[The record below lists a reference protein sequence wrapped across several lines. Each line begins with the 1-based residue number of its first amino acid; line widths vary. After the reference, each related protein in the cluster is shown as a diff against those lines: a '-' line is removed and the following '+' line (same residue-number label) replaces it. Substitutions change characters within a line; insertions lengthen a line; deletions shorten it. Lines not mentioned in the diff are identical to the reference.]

1 MPDTNLGTATGYLN
15 LDIQNWNNAL
25 DDARESL
32 REFENSSSSMGDTL
46 RNTQQATNG
55 VSDALRSTS
64 DSASRARSA
73 FDSVRQVTSS
83 TSNAFDDITSSA
95 SRTRSEFSR
104 TTREAQRFERQMQRL
119 EYELGGEVPQATRD
133 AYQEM
138 YRLRSEMRNARRYYG
153 SYSREAMEAR
163 NAMTEFALSLDDN
176 TFRQI
181 YMRGQ
186 LGLTERQLQTQ
197 ANSIRLNARMTSLM
211 GDQTQILT
219 QRMQGLQ
226 DHGIRPEMLL
236 PPSTPGQF
244 RLLSEAMDLGVSPLN
259 RLSSGYRRLG
269 GRVEGVIKKYSAQKV
284 AVRAAQGSMVRYGL
298 IMRNLTT
305 GTANLGLAIPIVG
318 AAAIAAYGVLFSA
331 AMKAD
336 EGLQKLWDTT
346 KNKLAKA
353 FEPLIETAG
362 QVLEVGMKV
371 VGVIADWIAKF
382 NEAHPIIAKVASVV
396 ALLAPAMTLLL
407 LPLSM
412 GVGLWSGW
420 LVALNG
426 AWTMIGGVV
435 AMIGT
440 ATSTFFAFAIPI
452 AAVTAGLI
460 HLYKTNE
467 TFRTTVNNAWQSVKE
482 KAADVFGTLEK
493 YFTETIPNAYKKGG
507 IKGVL
512 DQFADTFKSGLDKVK
527 SSLPQWLENG
537 KSMASN
543 LAQGINQGLPALQAK
558 ASEMISNLV
567 AGVLKVAPKL
577 IETAGQL
584 IQAWLKMWSNNV
596 TLFLDAGFKLLEMIM
611 QGIAQALPVLIET
624 IVNVISTVINI
635 IAENLPK
642 IIEAGVYIITALV
655 NGISQNLPA
664 IVDIITNTLSSI
676 VNIILENLPLIIEA
690 AAQIITT
697 LAVALIENLPIL
709 LEAAVKLVIEIAR
722 CILENLPLII
732 EAGIQLVIAL
742 GQAII
747 QALPQIVAAIGEL
760 FIGILEVIAEEIGK
774 LGQFLLDKAMEI
786 VPQIQSKI
794 SELWEQIKITVTEKA
809 TELWNSITQWA
820 NSVYSSASSW
830 ISNLISSIGTW
841 LSGLPGKVGYALG
854 FVLGAITSWGI
865 NTYNYF
871 ATNIP
876 MWINSIGN
884 WFSQLPSKIGKWL
897 TDTYSR
903 VTQWGSNMLSKAQET
918 GSRFI
923 SNTINWFQQ
932 LPGKVWNFLSNTYS
946 KATQWASQMIAKAQQ
961 AGSQFVSK
969 VGSALSTLPG
979 RVWSF
984 LSSCI
989 SKAISFAS
997 QFGAQG
1003 QKAANDFKNKIING
1017 VNSIPG
1023 KMASIG
1029 KQIVQGIWRGISG
1042 AGSWLRTQI
1051 SNFASGVV
1059 KGFKAGFKI
1068 NSPSK
1073 IMRDIIGVGIVE
1085 GIGVGIDQEE
1095 NSLLGKAK
1103 NLANS
1108 VVGVMNNNAT
1118 TMDLIGTAKGL
1129 TGNIGA
1135 VTQTTQNNTSNAI
1148 NININNPCINDKID
1162 IETLANDLAFY
1173 LKRKKVLTV

>member
-1 MPDTNLGTATGYLN
+1 MSDTNLGTATGYLN
-15 LDIQNWNNAL
+15 LDIHNWNNAL

-32 REFENSSSSMGDTL
+32 REFENSSNSMGDTL

-55 VSDALRSTS
+55 ASDALRNTS

-73 FDSVRQVTSS
+73 FDGVRQVSSS
-83 TSNAFDDITSSA
+83 TSNAFDDITSST
-95 SRTRSEFSR
+95 SRTRDEFSR

-119 EYELGGEVPQATRD
+119 EYQLGGEVPQATRE

-138 YRLRSEMRNARRYYG
+138 YRLRNEQRRASRTYG
-153 SYSREAMEAR
+153 SYSREAMQAR

-176 TFRQI
+176 TFRQV
-181 YMRGQ
+181 YMRSQ
-186 LGLTERQLQTQ
+186 LGLTEGQLQRQ

-226 DHGIRPEMLL
+226 AHGIRPEMLL
-236 PPSTPGQF
+236 PASTPGQF
-244 RLLSEAMDLGVSPLN
+244 RLLSEAMNLGVSPLN
-259 RLSSGYRRLG
+259 RLSAGYRTLG
-269 GRVEGVIKKYSAQKV
+269 GRVEGVIKRYSAQKV
-284 AVRAAQGSMVRYGL
+284 AVRLAQGDMTRYGL
-298 IMRNLTT
+298 LMRSLTT

-318 AAAIAAYGVLFSA
+318 VAAITAYGTLFSA
-331 AMKAD
+331 AMQAD

-371 VGVIADWIAKF
+371 VGVIADWVTKF

-412 GVGLWSGW
+412 GAGLWNGW
-420 LVALNG
+420 MVALNG

-690 AAQIITT
+690 
-697 LAVALIENLPIL
+697 
-709 LEAAVKLVIEIAR
+709 
-722 CILENLPLII
+722 
-732 EAGIQLVIAL
+732 GIQLVIAL

-747 QALPQIVAAIGEL
+747 QALPQIVTAIGEL
-760 FIGILEVIAEEIGK
+760 FVGILEAIGEEIGK

>member
-15 LDIQNWNNAL
+15 LDIHNWNNAL

-32 REFENSSSSMGDTL
+32 REFENSSNSMGDTL

-55 VSDALRSTS
+55 ASDALRNTS

-73 FDSVRQVTSS
+73 FDGVRQVSSS
-83 TSNAFDDITSSA
+83 TSNAFDDITSST
-95 SRTRSEFSR
+95 SRTRDEFSR

-119 EYELGGEVPQATRD
+119 EYQLGGEVPQATRE

-138 YRLRSEMRNARRYYG
+138 YRLRNEQRRASRTYG
-153 SYSREAMEAR
+153 SYSREAMQAR

-176 TFRQI
+176 TFRQV
-181 YMRGQ
+181 YMRSQ
-186 LGLTERQLQTQ
+186 LGLTEGQLQRQ

-226 DHGIRPEMLL
+226 AHGIRPEMLL
-236 PPSTPGQF
+236 PASTPGQF
-244 RLLSEAMDLGVSPLN
+244 RLLSEAMNLGVSPLN
-259 RLSSGYRRLG
+259 RLSAGYRTLG
-269 GRVEGVIKKYSAQKV
+269 GRVEGVIKGWSAQKI
-284 AVRAAQGSMVRYGL
+284 AMRAAQGSMVTYGL
-298 IMRNLTT
+298 LMRSITA
-305 GTANLGLAIPIVG
+305 GMANLMLLFPMLGVAAVAFYGKLASM
-318 AAAIAAYGVLFSA
+318 AIESD
-331 AMKAD
+331 KK
-336 EGLQKLWDTT
+336 LQNLANTV
-346 KNKLAKA
+346 KNKLGKA
-353 FEPLIETAG
+353 FEPLMDI
-362 QVLEVGMKV
+362 VRKVVEVGLK
-371 VGVIADWIAKF
+371 GIEKIADVMIKF
-382 NEAHPIIAKVASVV
+382 NEVHPIIAKVASAI

-407 LPLSM
+407 LPLGL
-412 GVGLWSGW
+412 GVGLIKGW
-420 LVALNG
+420 KIVLNELWKVFGPLVIMVGNA
-426 AWTMIGGVV
+426 
-435 AMIGT
+435 T
-440 ATSTFFAFAIPI
+440 ATFLALAIPI
-452 AAVTAGLI
+452 GIVTGALI
-460 HLYKTNE
+460 YLYKTNE

>member
-15 LDIQNWNNAL
+15 LDIHNWNNAL

-32 REFENSSSSMGDTL
+32 REFENSSNSMGDTL

-55 VSDALRSTS
+55 ASDALRNTS

-73 FDSVRQVTSS
+73 FDGVRQVSSS
-83 TSNAFDDITSSA
+83 TSNAFDDITSST
-95 SRTRSEFSR
+95 SRTRDEFSR

-119 EYELGGEVPQATRD
+119 EYQLGGEVPQATRE

-138 YRLRSEMRNARRYYG
+138 YRLRNEQRRASRTYG
-153 SYSREAMEAR
+153 SYSREAMQAR

-176 TFRQI
+176 TFRQV
-181 YMRGQ
+181 YMRSQ

-226 DHGIRPEMLL
+226 AHGIRPEMLL
-236 PPSTPGQF
+236 PASTPGQF
-244 RLLSEAMDLGVSPLN
+244 RLLSEAMNLGVSPLN
-259 RLSSGYRRLG
+259 RLSAGYRTLG
-269 GRVEGVIKKYSAQKV
+269 GRVEGVIKGWSAQKI
-284 AVRAAQGSMVRYGL
+284 AMRAAQGSMVTYGL
-298 IMRNLTT
+298 LMRSITA
-305 GTANLGLAIPIVG
+305 GMANLMLLFPMLGVAAVAFYGKLASM
-318 AAAIAAYGVLFSA
+318 AIESD
-331 AMKAD
+331 KK
-336 EGLQKLWDTT
+336 LQNLANTV
-346 KNKLAKA
+346 KNKLGKA
-353 FEPLIETAG
+353 FEPLMDI
-362 QVLEVGMKV
+362 VRKVVEVGLK
-371 VGVIADWIAKF
+371 GIEKIADVMIKF
-382 NEAHPIIAKVASVV
+382 NEVHPIIAKVASAI

-407 LPLSM
+407 LPLGL
-412 GVGLWSGW
+412 GVGLIKGW
-420 LVALNG
+420 KIVLNELWKVFGPLVIMVGNA
-426 AWTMIGGVV
+426 
-435 AMIGT
+435 T
-440 ATSTFFAFAIPI
+440 ATFLALAIPI
-452 AAVTAGLI
+452 GIVTGALI
-460 HLYKTNE
+460 YLYKTNE

-611 QGIAQALPVLIET
+611 QGIAQALPTLIET
-624 IVNVISTVINI
+624 IVNVVSTVINI

-642 IIEAGVYIITALV
+642 VIEAGVYIITALV

-697 LAVALIENLPIL
+697 LAVALVENLPTL

>member
-15 LDIQNWNNAL
+15 LDIHNWNNAL

-32 REFENSSSSMGDTL
+32 REFENSSNSMGDTL

-55 VSDALRSTS
+55 ASDALRNTS

-73 FDSVRQVTSS
+73 FDGVRQVSSS
-83 TSNAFDDITSSA
+83 TSNAFDDITSST
-95 SRTRSEFSR
+95 SRTRDEFSR

-119 EYELGGEVPQATRD
+119 EYQLGGEVPQATRE

-138 YRLRSEMRNARRYYG
+138 YRLRNEQRRASRTYG
-153 SYSREAMEAR
+153 SYSREAMQAR

-176 TFRQI
+176 TFRQV
-181 YMRGQ
+181 YMRSQ
-186 LGLTERQLQTQ
+186 LGLTEGQLQRQ

-226 DHGIRPEMLL
+226 AHGIRPEMLL
-236 PPSTPGQF
+236 PASTPGQF
-244 RLLSEAMDLGVSPLN
+244 RLLSEAMNLGVSPLN
-259 RLSSGYRRLG
+259 RLSAGYRTLG
-269 GRVEGVIKKYSAQKV
+269 GRVEGVIKGWSAQKI
-284 AVRAAQGSMVRYGL
+284 AMRAAQGSMVTYGL
-298 IMRNLTT
+298 LMRSITA
-305 GTANLGLAIPIVG
+305 GMANLMLLFPMLGVAAVAFYGKLASM
-318 AAAIAAYGVLFSA
+318 AIESD
-331 AMKAD
+331 KK
-336 EGLQKLWDTT
+336 LQNLANTV
-346 KNKLAKA
+346 KNKLGKA
-353 FEPLIETAG
+353 FEPLMDI
-362 QVLEVGMKV
+362 VRKVVEVGLK
-371 VGVIADWIAKF
+371 GIEKIADVMIKF
-382 NEAHPIIAKVASVV
+382 NEVHPIIAKVASAI

-407 LPLSM
+407 LPLGL
-412 GVGLWSGW
+412 GVGLIKGW
-420 LVALNG
+420 KIVLNELWKVFGPLVIMVGNA
-426 AWTMIGGVV
+426 
-435 AMIGT
+435 T
-440 ATSTFFAFAIPI
+440 ATFLALAIPI
-452 AAVTAGLI
+452 GIVTGALI
-460 HLYKTNE
+460 YLYKTNE

-611 QGIAQALPVLIET
+611 QGIAQALPTLIET
-624 IVNVISTVINI
+624 IVNVVSTVINI

-642 IIEAGVYIITALV
+642 VIEAGVYIITALV

-697 LAVALIENLPIL
+697 LAVALVENLPTL

-1148 NININNPCINDKID
+1148 NININNPCINDKIE
-1162 IETLANDLAFY
+1162 IGRAH
-1173 LKRKKVLTV
+1173 V

>member
-15 LDIQNWNNAL
+15 LDIHNWNNAL

-32 REFENSSSSMGDTL
+32 REFENSSNSMGDTL

-55 VSDALRSTS
+55 ASDALRNTS

-73 FDSVRQVTSS
+73 FDGVRQVSSS
-83 TSNAFDDITSSA
+83 TSNAFDDITSST
-95 SRTRSEFSR
+95 SRTRDEFSR

-119 EYELGGEVPQATRD
+119 EYQLGGEVPQATRE

-138 YRLRSEMRNARRYYG
+138 YRLRNEQRRASRTYG
-153 SYSREAMEAR
+153 SYSREAMQAR

-176 TFRQI
+176 TFRQV
-181 YMRGQ
+181 YMRSQ
-186 LGLTERQLQTQ
+186 LGLTEGQLQRQ

-226 DHGIRPEMLL
+226 AHGIRPEMLL
-236 PPSTPGQF
+236 PASTPGQF
-244 RLLSEAMDLGVSPLN
+244 RLLSEAMNLGVSPLN
-259 RLSSGYRRLG
+259 RLSAGYRTLG
-269 GRVEGVIKKYSAQKV
+269 GRVEGVIKRYSAQKV
-284 AVRAAQGSMVRYGL
+284 AVRLAQGDMTRYGL
-298 IMRNLTT
+298 LMRSLTT

-318 AAAIAAYGVLFSA
+318 VAAITAYGTLFSA
-331 AMKAD
+331 AMQAD

-371 VGVIADWIAKF
+371 VGVIADWVAKF

-412 GVGLWSGW
+412 GAGLWNGW
-420 LVALNG
+420 MVALNG

-435 AMIGT
+435 TMIGT

-482 KAADVFGTLEK
+482 KAKDVFGTLEK

-507 IKGVL
+507 IKGVI

-527 SSLPQWLENG
+527 SSLPQWLESG
-537 KSMASN
+537 KSIASN
-543 LAQGINQGLPALQAK
+543 LAQGINQNLPALQSK
-558 ASEMISNLV
+558 ASEIISNLV
-567 AGVLKVAPKL
+567 AGILKVAPKL

-596 TLFLDAGFKLLEMIM
+596 KLFLDAGFKLLEMIM
-611 QGIAQALPVLIET
+611 QGIAQALPTLIET
-624 IVNVISTVINI
+624 IVNVVSTVINI

-642 IIEAGVYIITALV
+642 VIEAGVYIITALV

-690 AAQIITT
+690 
-697 LAVALIENLPIL
+697 
-709 LEAAVKLVIEIAR
+709 
-722 CILENLPLII
+722 
-732 EAGIQLVIAL
+732 GIQLVIAL

-747 QALPQIVAAIGEL
+747 QALPQIVVAIGEL
-760 FIGILEVIAEEIGK
+760 FVGILEVIGEEIGK
-774 LGQFLLDKAMEI
+774 LGEFLLSKAMEI

>member
-15 LDIQNWNNAL
+15 LDIHNWNNAL

-32 REFENSSSSMGDTL
+32 REFENSSNSMGDTL

-55 VSDALRSTS
+55 ASDALRNTS

-73 FDSVRQVTSS
+73 FDGVRQVSSS
-83 TSNAFDDITSSA
+83 TSDAFDDITSST
-95 SRTRSEFSR
+95 SRTRDEFSR

-119 EYELGGEVPQATRD
+119 EYQLGGEVPQATRE

-138 YRLRSEMRNARRYYG
+138 YRLRNEQRRASRTYG
-153 SYSREAMEAR
+153 SYSREAMQAR

-176 TFRQI
+176 TFRQV
-181 YMRGQ
+181 YMRSQ
-186 LGLTERQLQTQ
+186 LGLTEGQLQRQ

-226 DHGIRPEMLL
+226 AHGIRPEMLL
-236 PPSTPGQF
+236 PASTPGQF
-244 RLLSEAMDLGVSPLN
+244 RLLSEAMNLGVSPLN
-259 RLSSGYRRLG
+259 RLSAGYRTLG
-269 GRVEGVIKKYSAQKV
+269 GRVEGVIKRYSAQKV
-284 AVRAAQGSMVRYGL
+284 AVRLAQGDMTRYGL
-298 IMRNLTT
+298 LMRSLTT

-318 AAAIAAYGVLFSA
+318 VAAITAYGTLFSA
-331 AMKAD
+331 AMQAD

-371 VGVIADWIAKF
+371 VGVIADWVTKF

-412 GVGLWSGW
+412 GAGLWNGW
-420 LVALNG
+420 MVALNG

-435 AMIGT
+435 TMIGT

-482 KAADVFGTLEK
+482 KAKDVFGTLEK

-507 IKGVL
+507 IKGVI

-527 SSLPQWLENG
+527 SSLPQWLESG
-537 KSMASN
+537 KSIASN
-543 LAQGINQGLPALQAK
+543 LAQGINQNLPALQSK
-558 ASEMISNLV
+558 ASEIISNLV
-567 AGVLKVAPKL
+567 TGILKVAPKL

-596 TLFLDAGFKLLEMIM
+596 KLFLDAGFKLLEMIM
-611 QGIAQALPVLIET
+611 QGIAQALPTLIET
-624 IVNVISTVINI
+624 IVNVVSTVINI

-642 IIEAGVYIITALV
+642 VIEAGVYIITALV

-690 AAQIITT
+690 
-697 LAVALIENLPIL
+697 
-709 LEAAVKLVIEIAR
+709 
-722 CILENLPLII
+722 
-732 EAGIQLVIAL
+732 GIQLVIAL

-747 QALPQIVAAIGEL
+747 QALPQIVVAIGEL
-760 FIGILEVIAEEIGK
+760 FVGILEVIGEEIGK
-774 LGQFLLDKAMEI
+774 LGEFLLGKAMEI
-786 VPQIQSKI
+786 VSQIQSKI
-794 SELWEQIKITVTEKA
+794 SELWEQIKVTAMEKA
-809 TELWNSITQWA
+809 QELWQSIELWA
-820 NSVYSSASSW
+820 SNTYNSVSIW
-830 ISNLISSIGTW
+830 ISNLITSIGTW
-841 LSGLPGKVGYALG
+841 LSGLPEKIGYILG

-876 MWINSIGN
+876 LWIEAIAN
-884 WFSQLPSKIGKWL
+884 WFSQLPSRVGQWL
-897 TDTYSR
+897 TDTYNKAA
-903 VTQWGSNMLSKAQET
+903 QWGSNMSSKAQET

-923 SNTINWFQQ
+923 SDAINWFQQ
-932 LPGKVWNFLSNTYS
+932 LPGRVWNFLSNTYS
-946 KATQWASQMIAKAQQ
+946 KTATWASQMGVKAQQ
-961 AGSQFVSK
+961 AGSQFVSRI
-969 VGSALSTLPG
+969 GSTLSALPG

-989 SKAISFAS
+989 SKATSFAS
-997 QFGAQG
+997 QFGAKG
-1003 QKAANDFKNKIING
+1003 QKAASDFKSKIVSG
-1017 VNSIPG
+1017 VKSIPG
-1023 KMASIG
+1023 QMASIG

-1042 AGSWLRTQI
+1042 AGSWLRSQI

-1073 IMRDIIGVGIVE
+1073 IMRDVIGVGIVE

-1108 VVGVMNNNAT
+1108 VVSVMNNNAT
-1118 TMDLIGTAKGL
+1118 AMDLVGTARGL
-1129 TGNIGA
+1129 SGNVSA
-1135 VTQTTQNNTSNAI
+1135 VTQTTQNNTSNFASLLHI
-1148 NININNPCINDKID
+1148 ENLTINDDKD

-1173 LKRKKVLTV
+1173 LKRKNVLTV

>member
-15 LDIQNWNNAL
+15 LDIHNWNNAL

-32 REFENSSSSMGDTL
+32 REFENSSNSMGDTL

-55 VSDALRSTS
+55 ASDALRNTS

-73 FDSVRQVTSS
+73 FDGVRQVSSS
-83 TSNAFDDITSSA
+83 TSDAFDDITSSA
-95 SRTRSEFSR
+95 SRTRDEFSR

-119 EYELGGEVPQATRD
+119 EYQLGGEVPQATRE

-138 YRLRSEMRNARRYYG
+138 YRLRNEQRRASRTYG
-153 SYSREAMEAR
+153 SYSREAMQAR

-176 TFRQI
+176 TFRQV
-181 YMRGQ
+181 YMRSQ
-186 LGLTERQLQTQ
+186 LGLTEGQLQRQ

-226 DHGIRPEMLL
+226 AHGIRPEMLL
-236 PPSTPGQF
+236 PASTPGQF
-244 RLLSEAMDLGVSPLN
+244 RLLSEAMNLGVSPLN
-259 RLSSGYRRLG
+259 RLSAGYRTLG
-269 GRVEGVIKKYSAQKV
+269 GRVEGVIKRYSAQKV
-284 AVRAAQGSMVRYGL
+284 AVRLAQGDMTRYGL
-298 IMRNLTT
+298 LMRSLTT

-318 AAAIAAYGVLFSA
+318 VAAITAYGTLFSA
-331 AMKAD
+331 AMQAD

-371 VGVIADWIAKF
+371 VGVIADWVTKF

-412 GVGLWSGW
+412 GAGLWNGW
-420 LVALNG
+420 MVALNG

-482 KAADVFGTLEK
+482 KAKDVFGALEK

-507 IKGVL
+507 IKGVI

-527 SSLPQWLENG
+527 SSLPQWLESG
-537 KSMASN
+537 KSIASN
-543 LAQGINQGLPALQAK
+543 LAQGINQNLPALQSK
-558 ASEMISNLV
+558 ASEIISNLV
-567 AGVLKVAPKL
+567 AGILKVAPKL

-596 TLFLDAGFKLLEMIM
+596 KLFLDAGFKLLEMIM
-611 QGIAQALPVLIET
+611 QGIAQALPTLIET
-624 IVNVISTVINI
+624 IINVVSTVINI

-642 IIEAGVYIITALV
+642 VIEAGVYIITALV

-690 AAQIITT
+690 
-697 LAVALIENLPIL
+697 
-709 LEAAVKLVIEIAR
+709 
-722 CILENLPLII
+722 
-732 EAGIQLVIAL
+732 GIQLVIAL

-747 QALPQIVAAIGEL
+747 QALPQIVVAIGEL
-760 FIGILEVIAEEIGK
+760 FVGILEVIGEEIGK
-774 LGQFLLDKAMEI
+774 LGEFLLGKAMEI
-786 VPQIQSKI
+786 VSQIQSKI
-794 SELWEQIKITVTEKA
+794 SELWEQIKVTAMEKA
-809 TELWNSITQWA
+809 QELWQSIELWA
-820 NSVYSSASSW
+820 SNTYNSVSIW
-830 ISNLISSIGTW
+830 ISNLITSIGTW
-841 LSGLPGKVGYALG
+841 LSGLPEKIGYILG

-876 MWINSIGN
+876 MWINTIGQ
-884 WFSQLPSKIGKWL
+884 WFSQLPSRIGQWL
-897 TDTYSR
+897 TNTYNNVVS
-903 VTQWGSNMLSKAQET
+903 WGSNMLSKAQET
-918 GSRFI
+918 GSKFI
-923 SNTINWFQQ
+923 GNTVNWFQQ
-932 LPGKVWNFLSNTYS
+932 LPGRVWNFLSNTYS
-946 KATQWASQMIAKAQQ
+946 KATTWASQMIAKAQQ
-961 AGSQFVSK
+961 AGSQFVSRI
-969 VGSALSTLPG
+969 GSTLSALPG

-989 SKAISFAS
+989 SKATSFAS
-997 QFGAQG
+997 QFGAKG
-1003 QKAANDFKNKIING
+1003 QKAASDFKSKIVSG
-1017 VNSIPG
+1017 VKSIPG
-1023 KMASIG
+1023 QMASIG

-1042 AGSWLRTQI
+1042 AGSWLRSQI

-1073 IMRDIIGVGIVE
+1073 IMRDVIGVGIVE

-1108 VVGVMNNNAT
+1108 VVSVMNNNAT
-1118 TMDLIGTAKGL
+1118 TMDLVGTARGL
-1129 TGNIGA
+1129 SGNVSA
-1135 VTQTTQNNTSNAI
+1135 VTQTTQNNTSNFASLLHI
-1148 NININNPCINDKID
+1148 ENLTINDDKD

-1173 LKRKKVLTV
+1173 LKRKNVLTV

>member
-15 LDIQNWNNAL
+15 LDIHNWNNAL

-32 REFENSSSSMGDTL
+32 REFENSSNSMGDTL

-55 VSDALRSTS
+55 ASDALRNTS

-73 FDSVRQVTSS
+73 FDGVRQVSSS
-83 TSNAFDDITSSA
+83 TSNAFDDITSST
-95 SRTRSEFSR
+95 SRTRDEFSR

-119 EYELGGEVPQATRD
+119 EYQLGGEVPQATRE

-138 YRLRSEMRNARRYYG
+138 YRLRNEQRRASRTYG
-153 SYSREAMEAR
+153 SYSREAMQAR

-176 TFRQI
+176 TFRQV
-181 YMRGQ
+181 YMRSQ

-226 DHGIRPEMLL
+226 AHGIRPEMLL
-236 PPSTPGQF
+236 PASTPGQF
-244 RLLSEAMDLGVSPLN
+244 RLLSEAMNLGVSPLN
-259 RLSSGYRRLG
+259 RLSAGYRTLG
-269 GRVEGVIKKYSAQKV
+269 GRVEGVIKGWSAQKI
-284 AVRAAQGSMVRYGL
+284 AMRAAQGSMVTYGL
-298 IMRNLTT
+298 LMRSITA
-305 GTANLGLAIPIVG
+305 GMANLMLLFPMLGVAAVAFYGKLASM
-318 AAAIAAYGVLFSA
+318 AIESD
-331 AMKAD
+331 KK
-336 EGLQKLWDTT
+336 LQNLANTV
-346 KNKLAKA
+346 KNKLGKA
-353 FEPLIETAG
+353 FEPLMDI
-362 QVLEVGMKV
+362 VRKVVEVGLK
-371 VGVIADWIAKF
+371 GIEKIADVMIKF
-382 NEAHPIIAKVASVV
+382 NEVHPIIAKVASAI

-407 LPLSM
+407 LPLGL
-412 GVGLWSGW
+412 GVGLIKGW
-420 LVALNG
+420 KIVLNELWKVFGPLVIMVGNA
-426 AWTMIGGVV
+426 
-435 AMIGT
+435 T
-440 ATSTFFAFAIPI
+440 ATFLALAIPI
-452 AAVTAGLI
+452 GIVTGALI
-460 HLYKTNE
+460 YLYKTNE

-611 QGIAQALPVLIET
+611 QGIAQALPTLIET
-624 IVNVISTVINI
+624 IVNVVSTVINI

-642 IIEAGVYIITALV
+642 VIEAGVYIITALV

-697 LAVALIENLPIL
+697 LAVALVENLPTL

-1051 SNFASGVV
+1051 SHFASGVV
-1059 KGFKAGFKI
+1059 QGFKAGFKI

>member
-15 LDIQNWNNAL
+15 LDIHNWNNAL

-32 REFENSSSSMGDTL
+32 REFENSSNSMGDTL

-55 VSDALRSTS
+55 ASDALRNTS

-73 FDSVRQVTSS
+73 FDGVRQVSSS
-83 TSNAFDDITSSA
+83 TSNAFDDITSST
-95 SRTRSEFSR
+95 SRTRDEFSR

-119 EYELGGEVPQATRD
+119 EYQLGGEVPQATRE

-138 YRLRSEMRNARRYYG
+138 YRLRNEQRRASRTYG
-153 SYSREAMEAR
+153 SYSREAMQAR

-176 TFRQI
+176 TFRQV
-181 YMRGQ
+181 YMRSQ

-226 DHGIRPEMLL
+226 AHGIRPEMLL
-236 PPSTPGQF
+236 PASTPGQF
-244 RLLSEAMDLGVSPLN
+244 RLLSEAMNLGVSPLN
-259 RLSSGYRRLG
+259 RLSAGYRTLG
-269 GRVEGVIKKYSAQKV
+269 GRVEGVIKGWSAQKI
-284 AVRAAQGSMVRYGL
+284 AMRAAQGSMVTYGL
-298 IMRNLTT
+298 LMRSITA
-305 GTANLGLAIPIVG
+305 GMANLMLLFPMLGVAAVAFYGKLASM
-318 AAAIAAYGVLFSA
+318 AIESD
-331 AMKAD
+331 KK
-336 EGLQKLWDTT
+336 LQNLANTV
-346 KNKLAKA
+346 KNKLGKA
-353 FEPLIETAG
+353 FEPLMDI
-362 QVLEVGMKV
+362 VRKVVEVGLK
-371 VGVIADWIAKF
+371 GIEKIADVMIKF
-382 NEAHPIIAKVASVV
+382 NEVHPIIAKVASAI

-407 LPLSM
+407 LPLGL
-412 GVGLWSGW
+412 GVGLIKGW
-420 LVALNG
+420 KIVLNELWKVFGPLVIMVGNA
-426 AWTMIGGVV
+426 
-435 AMIGT
+435 T
-440 ATSTFFAFAIPI
+440 ATFLALAIPI
-452 AAVTAGLI
+452 GIVTGALI
-460 HLYKTNE
+460 YLYKTNE

-611 QGIAQALPVLIET
+611 QGIAQALPTLIET
-624 IVNVISTVINI
+624 IVNVVSTVINI

-642 IIEAGVYIITALV
+642 VIEAGVYIITALV

-697 LAVALIENLPIL
+697 LAVALVENLPTL

-1173 LKRKKVLTV
+1173 LKRKKY